1 MISKPVRI
9 LLPLAAM
16 LLLVGCPSQPT
27 REAEA
32 PPAAQNLIGST
43 DELQLVT
50 ELSLELARVYGAAK
64 VLVALEIDDTLL
76 IQEGNASC
84 SEAVMRPLQADAAQQ
99 VRRMQDAGLRV
110 IALTS
115 RNPECSQRTLEELS
129 RNGFNFQAS
138 AWPPVDGFAAPRV
151 LADGGQKVDYRQGVF
166 MAGEQDKGLALK
178 VLLDQSGSPYPTLIV
193 LTDREQSDLNAVMK
207 AFSFTGTKVQAWRYT
222 RMP

>member
-1 MISKPVRI
+1 MIYQPVRI
-9 LLPLAAM
+9 LLPLAAT
-16 LLLVGCPSQPT
+16 LLLIGCPSQPT
-27 REAEA
+27 RTAEA

-50 ELSLELARVYGAAK
+50 ELSLELARVYGAPK

-76 IQEGNASC
+76 MQDGSAGC

-99 VRRMQDAGLRV
+99 VQRMQEAGLRV

-115 RNPECSQRTLEELS
+115 RDPECGQHTLQELS
-129 RNGFNFQAS
+129 RNGFNFQPS
-138 AWPPVDGFAAPRV
+138 AWPPADGFAAPTV
-151 LADGGQKVDYRQGVF
+151 LAGGDREVDYRQGVF
-166 MAGEQDKGLALK
+166 MAGAQDKGLALK
-178 VLLDQSGSPYPTLIV
+178 GLLDQSGSPYPTLIV